1 MKNSKE
7 LETKK
12 SSINV
17 KRTKNIAYTLLIIT
31 FLYVPITIAWI
42 ITENT
47 SILPFM
53 EIITVWSAIVII
65 QFMVEIY
72 RGSSANKKS
81 HSLIALILSGCMATG
96 TIINH
101 FIYLTVLSQIF
112 SVKEMPSWLL
122 LYGWP
127 SVTKG
132 LECVSWGFFLGM
144 AMLFASS
151 ALEDLGNKVITWTMR
166 ISGIMCLTG
175 LVGPI
180 IGNMNYYMISTV
192 GYSVGFLVFSI
203 EIILY
208 FNKKNRQLTGNEQK
222 IRENDQK
229 MAFCKNLENPDNEVE
244 E

>member
-7 LETKK
+7 SETQKI
-12 SSINV
+12 SINV
-17 KRTKNIAYTLLIIT
+17 KKTKNIAYTLLIIT
-31 FLYVPITIAWI
+31 CLYVPVTIAWI
-42 ITENT
+42 LTENIN
-47 SILPFM
+47 ILPIM

-72 RGSSANKKS
+72 RGSSENKKS
-81 HSLIALILSGCMATG
+81 HSLIALVLSACMATG

-112 SVKEMPSWLL
+112 SVKDMPSWLL

-166 ISGIMCLTG
+166 ISGIMTLAG
-175 LVGPI
+175 LVGPM
-180 IGNMNYYMISTV
+180 IGNIYYYTLSTI

-203 EIILY
+203 EMIMY
-208 FNKKNRQLTGNEQK
+208 FNQRD
-222 IRENDQK
+222 R
-229 MAFCKNLENPDNEVE
+229 
-244 E
+244 

>member
-7 LETKK
+7 SETRKI
-12 SSINV
+12 SINV
-17 KRTKNIAYTLLIIT
+17 KKTKSIAYTLLIIT
-31 FLYVPITIAWI
+31 CLYVPVTIAWI
-42 ITENT
+42 FTENT
-47 SILPFM
+47 NILPIM

-72 RGSSANKKS
+72 RGSSENKKS
-81 HSLIALILSGCMATG
+81 HSLIALVLSACMATG

-166 ISGIMCLTG
+166 ISGIMTLAG
-175 LVGPI
+175 LVGPM
-180 IGNMNYYMISTV
+180 IGNIYYYTLSTI

-203 EIILY
+203 EMIIYL
-208 FNKKNRQLTGNEQK
+208 NRKNRN
-222 IRENDQK
+222 
-229 MAFCKNLENPDNEVE
+229 
-244 E
+244 

>member
-1 MKNSKE
+1 MKNFKE
-7 LETKK
+7 SETKN

-17 KRTKNIAYTLLIIT
+17 KKTKNIAYTLLIIT
-31 FLYVPITIAWI
+31 GLYVPVTIAWI

-81 HSLIALILSGCMATG
+81 HSLIALVLSACMATG

-132 LECVSWGFFLGM
+132 LECVSWGFFLGI

-151 ALEDLGNKVITWTMR
+151 ALDDLGNKVITWTMR
-166 ISGIMCLTG
+166 ISGIMTVAG
-175 LVGPI
+175 LIGPI
-180 IGNMNYYMISTV
+180 VGNIYYYTLSTI

-203 EIILY
+203 EMIIYL
-208 FNKKNRQLTGNEQK
+208 NKRNKQL
-222 IRENDQK
+222 I
-229 MAFCKNLENPDNEVE
+229 
-244 E
+244 

>member
-17 KRTKNIAYTLLIIT
+17 KKTKNIAYTLLIIT

-47 SILPFM
+47 KILPFM

-72 RGSSANKKS
+72 RGSSESKKS
-81 HSLIALILSGCMATG
+81 HSLIALVLSACMATG

-101 FIYLTVLSQIF
+101 FIYFTVLGQIF

-132 LECVSWGFFLGM
+132 LECVSWGFFLGI

-166 ISGIMCLTG
+166 ISGIMTVAG
-175 LVGPI
+175 LIGPI
-180 IGNMNYYMISTV
+180 VGNIYYYTLSTI

-203 EIILY
+203 EMIMY
-208 FNKKNRQLTGNEQK
+208 FNHKNEIGTRQ
-222 IRENDQK
+222 
-229 MAFCKNLENPDNEVE
+229 
-244 E
+244 

>member
-7 LETKK
+7 SETRKI
-12 SSINV
+12 SINV
-17 KRTKNIAYTLLIIT
+17 KKTKSIAYTLLIIT
-31 FLYVPITIAWI
+31 CLYVPVTIAWI
-42 ITENT
+42 FTENT
-47 SILPFM
+47 NILPIM

-81 HSLIALILSGCMATG
+81 HSLIALVLSACMATG

-132 LECVSWGFFLGM
+132 LECVSWGFFLGI

-166 ISGIMCLTG
+166 ISGIMTVAG
-175 LVGPI
+175 LIGPI
-180 IGNMNYYMISTV
+180 VGNIYYYTLSTI

-203 EIILY
+203 EMIIYL
-208 FNKKNRQLTGNEQK
+208 NKRNKQ
-222 IRENDQK
+222 
-229 MAFCKNLENPDNEVE
+229 
-244 E
+244 

>member
-1 MKNSKE
+1 
-7 LETKK
+7 
-12 SSINV
+12 
-17 KRTKNIAYTLLIIT
+17 
-31 FLYVPITIAWI
+31 
-42 ITENT
+42 
-47 SILPFM
+47 M

-72 RGSSANKKS
+72 RGSSENKKS
-81 HSLIALILSGCMATG
+81 HSLIALVLSACMATG

-127 SVTKG
+127 SLTKG
-132 LECVSWGFFLGM
+132 LECVAWGFFLGM

-166 ISGIMCLTG
+166 ISGIMTLAG
-175 LVGPI
+175 LIGPM
-180 IGNMNYYMISTV
+180 IGNMYYYTLSTI

-203 EIILY
+203 EMIMYL
-208 FNKKNRQLTGNEQK
+208 NQRDRQL
-222 IRENDQK
+222 
-229 MAFCKNLENPDNEVE
+229 M
-244 E
+244 